1 MKNKPWSGRFK
12 KEMNKK
18 FEKFSQSVSF
28 DQRLALYDVRAGKA
42 HIDSLLLAGIISKS
56 DAQRIQKGL
65 AQIESEILSGKFEFR
80 EEMEDVHMNIE
91 SRLFELIGETAGK
104 LHTGRS
110 RNDLVVTDLRLWLK
124 DEIREIE
131 NLIKALIR
139 ELLDKAELNL
149 GVIMP
154 GLTHT
159 RFAQPVIFSHWLMA
173 YVEMLSR
180 DLERM
185 ARAFHSANICPLGS
199 GALAGTNYQI
209 DRRRLAKALGFES
222 ISENSIDAV
231 SDRDF
236 LIEFV
241 SASAILMMH
250 LSRLSEELIW
260 LSGEGFRFIELPE
273 SLCTGSSIMPNKKN
287 PDSAE
292 LLRGKTGRVYG
303 HLLALLTI
311 MKATPL
317 AYNRDFQE
325 DKEPVFDTADTV
337 KDCLEMMCLIIAGLK
352 PNPDAMRNAC
362 DRGFILA
369 TDLADYLV
377 KKGMGFRQA
386 HHTIG
391 TLVRYCEEQ
400 DKRLEDLTL
409 EEFQNAS
416 KLFDRDVYRI
426 LSLETSVNSKSV
438 IGGTSR
444 PQVRRR
450 IKMLQKV
457 FKK

>member
-1 MKNKPWSGRFK
+1 
-12 KEMNKK
+12 
-18 FEKFSQSVSF
+18 
-28 DQRLALYDVRAGKA
+28 
-42 HIDSLLLAGIISKS
+42 
-56 DAQRIQKGL
+56 
-65 AQIESEILSGKFEFR
+65 
-80 EEMEDVHMNIE
+80 
-91 SRLFELIGETAGK
+91 
-104 LHTGRS
+104 
-110 RNDLVVTDLRLWLK
+110 
-124 DEIREIE
+124 
-131 NLIKALIR
+131 
-139 ELLDKAELNL
+139 
-149 GVIMP
+149 
-154 GLTHT
+154 
-159 RFAQPVIFSHWLMA
+159 
-173 YVEMLSR
+173 
-180 DLERM
+180 
-185 ARAFHSANICPLGS
+185 
-199 GALAGTNYQI
+199 
-209 DRRRLAKALGFES
+209 
-222 ISENSIDAV
+222 
-231 SDRDF
+231 
-236 LIEFV
+236 
-241 SASAILMMH
+241 
-250 LSRLSEELIW
+250 
-260 LSGEGFRFIELPE
+260 
-273 SLCTGSSIMPNKKN
+273 MPNKKN